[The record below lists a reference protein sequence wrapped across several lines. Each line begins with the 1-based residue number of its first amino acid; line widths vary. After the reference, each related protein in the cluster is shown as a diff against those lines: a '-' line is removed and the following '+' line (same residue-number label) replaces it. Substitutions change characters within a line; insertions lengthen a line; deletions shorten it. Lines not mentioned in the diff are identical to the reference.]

1 MSTAAT
7 HQLQSLARITPLIEQ
22 ARARSARLGRPILA
36 SLTAHL
42 GPAPDYDPGQVIEQ
56 PDSFVWQQPQ
66 RGLALAA
73 AGHATRLIASGESRF
88 FDIQTQL
95 QRLLDEAVSLQDSG
109 AALRPAPLCFAGF
122 AFDPMQADDV
132 AWFGFP
138 EALAILPRLL
148 IARSGAH
155 LFFTAN
161 LMVDAETDP
170 ALGHDDLRDEL
181 ERLLTPSPANV
192 ADRSARLLD
201 AGPEARAY
209 WNDSVTA
216 LVERIS
222 AGDAEKVVLAR
233 RVQVESDGPFNPRA
247 ALSRLR
253 ERYRECTVFALRSG
267 EDACFLGA
275 TPEMLVALSGRHV
288 RADCLAGSA
297 ARGASDAEDA
307 AIGKALLADD
317 KERREHAI
325 VARSLREA
333 LAPLCADV
341 RSPHGPDL
349 RRFANVQHLHTP
361 IEATTDGP
369 RHVLELV
376 QRLHPSAATA
386 GLPREAS
393 LGLVRD
399 HEPFSRGWYAGP
411 IGWID
416 AEGGGEFAVALR
428 SALLRDDVA
437 SLYAGCGIVPGS
449 DPDREYAESR
459 LKLNAMLWALNA
471 KSPLPEGEG
480 RVRGER
486 PID

>member
-1 MSTAAT
+1 MSTAT
-7 HQLQSLARITPLIEQ
+7 DRLQALDRIGPLIE
-22 ARARSARLGRPILA
+22 RARERASRLGHPVLA

-42 GPAPDYDPGQVIEQ
+42 GPAPAFNPSGAIAL
-56 PDSFVWQQPQ
+56 PDAFVWEQPQ
-66 RGLALAA
+66 RGFALAA
-73 AGHATRLIASGESRF
+73 AGHAARLVASGDARF
-88 FDIQTQL
+88 DDVRAQL
-95 QRLLDEAVSLQDSG
+95 TRLLDEAVTLQDSG
-109 AALRPAPLCFAGF
+109 AALRPAPLAFAGF
-122 AFDPMQADDV
+122 AFDPAHPDDV

-138 EALAILPRLL
+138 EAQAILPRLL
-148 IARSGAH
+148 VARSGAH

-161 LMVDAETDP
+161 LMVDSETESHR
-170 ALGHDDLRDEL
+170 ALEDLRAGA
-181 ERLLTPSPANV
+181 ERLLEPVSLPADDP
-192 ADRSARLLD
+192 ASRLLD
-201 AGPEARAY
+201 PGPDARTD
-209 WNDSVTA
+209 WDDSVRA
-216 LVERIS
+216 LTSRIA

-233 RVQVESDGPFNPRA
+233 RVQVESDGAFDA
-247 ALSRLR
+247 AAVLRRLR
-253 ERYRECTVFALRSG
+253 QRYAECTVFAMRAG
-267 EDACFLGA
+267 DACFLGA
-275 TPEMLVALSGRHV
+275 TPETLVALRGYEV

-297 ARGASDAEDA
+297 ARGSTDAEDT
-307 AIGKALLADD
+307 AIGAALLADD

-333 LAPLCADV
+333 LSSLCHGIRAPEE
-341 RSPHGPDL
+341 PGL

-361 IEATTDGP
+361 IEATTDGK

-428 SALLRDDVA
+428 SALIRDDVA

-449 DPDREYAESR
+449 DPAREWTESQ
-459 LKLNAMLWALNA
+459 LKLRTMLWALNA
-471 KSPLPEGEG
+471 REHDPLSLEGEG
-480 RVRGER
+480 
-486 PID
+486 